1 MAAYSLADILGNT
14 QQLQPTPRQVGRDHA
29 RSARSRNRA
38 GAWAYDLAAWREYR
52 LATARTDRERQAIE
66 AEYLARLE
74 AGPDFASH
82 RSGSDFSEPPLH
94 QLDGAERRKML
105 AAFDAVR
112 EWQWRNNRKA
122 HGQGISLRYREILR
136 FLLNVG
142 RKYGRIFPAL
152 ATIAQACSCS
162 VKTVCNALAW
172 LAAWGFLSWKR
183 RLKRVPTG
191 LGMMVRQTSNAYRI
205 ALSGLAAIGS
215 AMFSRGAERNHSTPS
230 RVMGFRWSVSAR
242 K

>member
-1 MAAYSLADILGNT
+1 MATYSLADMLGNT
-14 QQLQPTPRQVGRDHA
+14 SQLQPTPRQVGREHA

-52 LATARTDRERQAIE
+52 LATARNDRERQAIE

-94 QLDGAERRKML
+94 QLDASERRKVL

-122 HGQGISLRYREILR
+122 HGQGISLRYREVLR

-142 RKYGRIFPAL
+142 HSTGA
-152 ATIAQACSCS
+152 SS
-162 VKTVCNALAW
+162 
-172 LAAWGFLSWKR
+172 R
-183 RLKRVPTG
+183 RWR
-191 LGMMVRQTSNAYRI
+191 R
-205 ALSGLAAIGS
+205 
-215 AMFSRGAERNHSTPS
+215 SRGPA
-230 RVMGFRWSVSAR
+230 AAA
-242 K
+242 